1 MNLVSRTITGGA
13 ISLTGLGLFIASF
26 FRGLLFLLLYAIPLL
41 ILGII
46 IFFNKK
52 EDEIEKIKMNPG
64 GKKK

>member
-13 ISLTGLGLFIASF
+13 VFLLGVGLLIASF
-26 FRGLLFLLLYAIPLL
+26 FKGLMSLLFYAIPLL
-41 ILGII
+41 ILGVI